1 MQIGAF
7 INLPFSTEKEALSG
21 LELYHKSGID
31 IVAFTLEY
39 PAGPSNPST
48 PVDEIAAKVKQLG
61 LETVVHAPFLYNS
74 LLSIFEEYRKLSV
87 RDIKLSIDIARRM
100 ESLSVTFHLGH
111 ISIFSER
118 NDLYMKALKASLDEI
133 LDYANEKSVALSIEN
148 LPQKEKGIT
157 WPFPKDW
164 KDFDHLLSLSKDIKL
179 CLDTGHLCH
188 SGVDVYRTL
197 EKYARSTNC
206 IHLHD
211 FNGKQD
217 HLVLGKGRLD
227 IQRIFSILEAR
238 GFGGPVLLENLNTK
252 DCLESF
258 NKLKEMGLA

>member
-7 INLPFSTEKEALSG
+7 INPPLSTEKEILSD
-21 LELYHKSGID
+21 LELYHKKGIEL
-31 IVAFTLEY
+31 VAFTFEY

-74 LLSIFEEYRKLSV
+74 LLSLFEEYRKLSV

-100 ESLSVTFHLGH
+100 GSLSVTFHLGH

-118 NDLYMKALKASLDEI
+118 DGLYLKALKASLDEI
-133 LDYANEKSVALSIEN
+133 LAYAKDKSMAVSVEN
-148 LPQKEKGIT
+148 LPQKGKGIT

-164 KDFDHLLSLSKDIKL
+164 KDFELLLSLPKDIKL
-179 CLDTGHLCH
+179 CLDTGHLCQNN
-188 SGVDVYRTL
+188 VDVYQTL

-211 FNGKQD
+211 YDGKED
-217 HLVLGKGRLD
+217 HLVLGKGQLD
-227 IQRIFSILEAR
+227 IKRIFSILKAT
-238 GFGGPVLLENLNTK
+238 GYKDPVLIENVSTK
-252 DCLESF
+252 ECIESY